1 MITLCLVILV
11 LAALAII
18 VCALA
23 GIIAIAW
30 PILIILGIGALIDIL
45 VLKLIFGGKKK

>member
-1 MITLCLVILV
+1 MITLCLIILV

-30 PILIILGIGALIDIL
+30 PVLIILGIGAAIDIL

>member
-1 MITLCLVILV
+1 MITLCLIILI

-23 GIIAIAW
+23 GIIAVAW
-30 PILIILGIGALIDIL
+30 PILIILGIGALIDVL
-45 VLKLIFGGKKK
+45 VLKAIFHKK